1 MAEYNTKTS
10 AGGSSEYVETVVIVN
25 RVSKVVKG
33 GKRFSFSS
41 VVVVGDKKGNVG
53 AAIGKANEV
62 QSSIQKAVAKASK
75 NMIKISLLG
84 NTIPHEIIGN
94 FCASRVVMKPA
105 SPGTGVIAGG
115 PVRAVLEAVGIRD
128 VLTKSQKSRNA
139 MNVVFATLEGLKKL
153 RLKKDIAELRGK
165 KVEDL

>member
-128 VLTKSQKSRNA
+128 ILTKSQKSRNA
-139 MNVVFATLEGLKKL
+139 KNVVFATLEGLKKL